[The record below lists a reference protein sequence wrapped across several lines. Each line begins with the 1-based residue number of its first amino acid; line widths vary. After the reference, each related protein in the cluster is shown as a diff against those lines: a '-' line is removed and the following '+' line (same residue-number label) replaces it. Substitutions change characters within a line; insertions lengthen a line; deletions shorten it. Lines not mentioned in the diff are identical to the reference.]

1 MYYLY
6 LNTLTPHRSA
16 CISDLT
22 SLWVTV
28 GKCEVKY
35 GNKMPS
41 DVSNSVLSRFLH
53 KSKKEMAFGWHEVL
67 RFDSYSSVSGN
78 VLPEIEKHSLHYQF
92 KSSSIDILV
101 VVVMCILF
109 STQRAI

>member
-1 MYYLY
+1 
-6 LNTLTPHRSA
+6 
-16 CISDLT
+16 
-22 SLWVTV
+22 
-28 GKCEVKY
+28 
-35 GNKMPS
+35 
-41 DVSNSVLSRFLH
+41 
-53 KSKKEMAFGWHEVL
+53 MAFGWHEVL
-67 RFDSYSSVSGN
+67 HFSYSSVSGN